1 MDNHLIRFQKKKFLF
16 LDFETFNVCLSDKFN
31 LPWQVATI
39 LVETVEDNKGRII
52 NQERGRQDLYLKWDT
67 DLKISKEAKIITK
80 YSDSKF
86 KKRCIPEEEAFK
98 IIYSLVEK
106 ADYLVGHNFLGFDIY
121 LLRNWY
127 RKHGKNYDSLPHKT
141 LDTFAMAK
149 SVALNHPY
157 KNNECSLLDFQM
169 KMIGIRKKGIRTS
182 LGALGKSN
190 QIEHDYS
197 KLHDALVDLELNVK
211 VWDKL
216 KYQID
221 F

>member
-1 MDNHLIRFQKKKFLF
+1 M
-16 LDFETFNVCLSDKFN
+16 DFETFNVCLSDKFN

-39 LVETVEDNKGRII
+39 LIETIENDKGQIK

-67 DLKISKEAKIITK
+67 DLKISKEAKRITK
-80 YSDSKF
+80 YSDAKF
-86 KKRCIPEEEAFK
+86 KKRCIPEEEAFQTV
-98 IIYSLVEK
+98 YDLVENC
-106 ADYLVGHNFLGFDIY
+106 DYLVGHNFLGFDIY

-127 RKHGKNYDSLPHKT
+127 RKYGKNYDNLPYKT

-149 SVALNHPY
+149 AIALGHGY
-157 KNNECSLLDFQM
+157 KSSECSLLDFQM
-169 KMIGIRKKGIRTS
+169 KMISIRKKGLRTS

-190 QIEHDYS
+190 NIEHNYDN
-197 KLHDALVDLELNVK
+197 LHDALVDLELNIK

>member
-39 LVETVEDNKGRII
+39 LIETIEDDKGKIKAE
-52 NQERGRQDLYLKWDT
+52 ERGRHDLYLKWDT
-67 DLKISKEAKIITK
+67 DLKISKEAKRITK
-80 YSDSKF
+80 YSDTKF
-86 KKRCIPEEEAFK
+86 KSRCIPEEEGFN
-98 IIYSLVEK
+98 IIYDLVEK
-106 ADYLVGHNFLGFDIY
+106 SDYLVGHNFLGFDIY

-127 RKHGKNYDSLPHKT
+127 RKYGKNYDSLPHKT
-141 LDTFAMAK
+141 LDTFAIAK
-149 SVALNHPY
+149 SVALAHRY

-169 KMIGIRKKGIRTS
+169 KMIGIRKRGLKTS

-190 QIEHDYS
+190 NIEHNYAS
-197 KLHDALVDLELNVK
+197 LHDALVDLELNVK
-211 VWDKL
+211 IWDKL

>member
-16 LDFETFNVCLSDKFN
+16 MDFETFNVWLSDKFN

-39 LVETVEDNKGRII
+39 LVETVEDSKGRLK
-52 NQERGRQDLYLKWDT
+52 NRELGRQDLYLKWDT
-67 DLKISKEAKIITK
+67 DLKISKEAKRITR

-86 KKRCIPEEEAFK
+86 NKLCIPEEEAFQT
-98 IIYSLVEK
+98 IYDLVEK
-106 ADYLVGHNFLGFDIY
+106 CDYLVGHNFLGFDIY

-149 SVALNHPY
+149 SVALGYGY

-169 KMIGIRKKGIRTS
+169 KMISIRKKGIRTS
-182 LGALGKSN
+182 LGAVGKSN
-190 QIEHDYS
+190 NIDHNYAN
-197 KLHDALVDLELNVK
+197 LHDALVDLELNVK

-216 KYQID
+216 KFQID

>member
-39 LVETVEDNKGRII
+39 LIETIEDDKGKIKAE
-52 NQERGRQDLYLKWDT
+52 ERGRHDLYLKWDT
-67 DLKISKEAKIITK
+67 DLKISKEAKRITK
-80 YSDSKF
+80 YSDTKF
-86 KKRCIPEEEAFK
+86 KSRCIPEEEGFN
-98 IIYSLVEK
+98 IIYDLVEK
-106 ADYLVGHNFLGFDIY
+106 SDYLVGHNFLGFDIY

-127 RKHGKNYDSLPHKT
+127 RKYGKNYDSLPHKT
-141 LDTFAMAK
+141 LDTFAIAK
-149 SVALNHPY
+149 SVALAHRY
-157 KNNECSLLDFQM
+157 KNNECSLLDFQI
-169 KMIGIRKKGIRTS
+169 KMIGIRKRGRKTS

-190 QIEHDYS
+190 NIEHNYAS
-197 KLHDALVDLELNVK
+197 LHDALVDLELNVK
-211 VWDKL
+211 IWDKL

>member
-16 LDFETFNVCLSDKFN
+16 LDFETFNVCLSDEFN

-52 NQERGRQDLYLKWDT
+52 NRERGRQDLYLKWDT

-86 KKRCIPEEEAFK
+86 KKHCIPEEEAFE

-127 RKHGKNYDSLPHKT
+127 RKHGKNYDNLPYKT

-157 KNNECSLLDFQM
+157 KNNECSLLEFQM
-169 KMIGIRKKGIRTS
+169 KMIGIRKKGIKTN

>member
-39 LVETVEDNKGRII
+39 LIETIEDDKGKIKAE
-52 NQERGRQDLYLKWDT
+52 ERGRQDLYLKWDT
-67 DLKISKEAKIITK
+67 DLKISKEAKRITK
-80 YSDSKF
+80 YSDTKF
-86 KKRCIPEEEAFK
+86 KSRCIPEEEGFN
-98 IIYSLVEK
+98 IIYDLVEK
-106 ADYLVGHNFLGFDIY
+106 SDYLVGHNFLGFDIY

-127 RKHGKNYDSLPHKT
+127 RKYGKNYDSLPHKT
-141 LDTFAMAK
+141 LDTFAIAK
-149 SVALNHPY
+149 SVALAHRY
-157 KNNECSLLDFQM
+157 KNNECSLLDFQI
-169 KMIGIRKKGIRTS
+169 KMIVIRKRGLKTS

-190 QIEHDYS
+190 NIEHNYAS
-197 KLHDALVDLELNVK
+197 LHDALVDLELNVK
-211 VWDKL
+211 IWDKL

>member
-16 LDFETFNVCLSDKFN
+16 MDFETFNVCLSDKFN

-39 LVETVEDNKGRII
+39 LVETVESDRGQIKSK
-52 NQERGRQDLYLKWDT
+52 ELGRQDLYLKWDT
-67 DLKISKEAKIITK
+67 DLKISKEAKRITK
-80 YSDSKF
+80 YSEKKF
-86 KKRCIPEEEAFK
+86 RERCIPEEEAFQTV
-98 IIYSLVEK
+98 YDLVEK
-106 ADYLVGHNFLGFDIY
+106 SDYLVGHNFLGFDIY

-127 RKHGKNYDSLPHKT
+127 RKHGKNYDNLPHKT

-149 SVALNHPY
+149 SVALAHRY

-169 KMIGIRKKGIRTS
+169 KMINIRKKGLRTS

-190 QIEHDYS
+190 NIEHNYAN
-197 KLHDALVDLELNVK
+197 LHDALVDLELNIK

>member
-39 LVETVEDNKGRII
+39 LIETIEDDKGKIKAE
-52 NQERGRQDLYLKWDT
+52 ERGRQDLYLKWDT
-67 DLKISKEAKIITK
+67 DLKISKEAKRITK
-80 YSDSKF
+80 YSDTKF
-86 KKRCIPEEEAFK
+86 KSRCIPEEEGFN
-98 IIYSLVEK
+98 IIYDLVEK
-106 ADYLVGHNFLGFDIY
+106 SDYLVGHNFLGFDIY

-127 RKHGKNYDSLPHKT
+127 RKYGKNYDSLPHKT
-141 LDTFAMAK
+141 LDTFAIAK
-149 SVALNHPY
+149 SVALAHRY
-157 KNNECSLLDFQM
+157 KNNECSLLDFQI
-169 KMIGIRKKGIRTS
+169 KMIGIRKRGLKTS

-190 QIEHDYS
+190 NIEHNYAS
-197 KLHDALVDLELNVK
+197 LHDALVDLELNVK
-211 VWDKL
+211 IWDKL

>member
-31 LPWQVATI
+31 LPWQVASILIETI
-39 LVETVEDNKGRII
+39 EDNKGKIKAE
-52 NQERGRQDLYLKWDT
+52 ERGRQDLYLKWDT
-67 DLKISKEAKIITK
+67 DLKISKEAKRITK
-80 YSDSKF
+80 YSDTKF
-86 KKRCIPEEEAFK
+86 KSRCIPEEEGFN
-98 IIYSLVEK
+98 IIYDLVEK
-106 ADYLVGHNFLGFDIY
+106 SDYLVGHNFLGFDIY

-127 RKHGKNYDSLPHKT
+127 RKYGKNYDSLPHKT
-141 LDTFAMAK
+141 LDTFAIAK
-149 SVALNHPY
+149 SVALAHRY

-169 KMIGIRKKGIRTS
+169 KMIGIRKRGLKTS

-190 QIEHDYS
+190 NIEHNYAS
-197 KLHDALVDLELNVK
+197 LHDALVDLELNVK
-211 VWDKL
+211 IWDKL

>member
-1 MDNHLIRFQKKKFLF
+1 M
-16 LDFETFNVCLSDKFN
+16 DFETFNVCLSDKFN

-39 LVETVEDNKGRII
+39 LIETVENDKGQIKT
-52 NQERGRQDLYLKWDT
+52 QERGRQDLYLKWDT
-67 DLKISKEAKIITK
+67 DLKISKEAKRITK
-80 YSDSKF
+80 YSDKKF
-86 KKRCIPEEEAFK
+86 KERCIPEEEGFK
-98 IIYSLVEK
+98 IIYDLVEK

-127 RKHGKNYDSLPHKT
+127 RKYGKNYDTLPHKT
-141 LDTFAMAK
+141 VDTFAMAK
-149 SVALNHPY
+149 SVALGHGY
-157 KNNECSLLDFQM
+157 KSNECSLLDFQM
-169 KMIGIRKKGIRTS
+169 NMINIRKKGLRTS

-190 QIEHDYS
+190 NIQHDYAN
-197 KLHDALVDLELNVK
+197 LHDALVDLELNIK

>member
-39 LVETVEDNKGRII
+39 LTETVENDRGQIKSV
-52 NQERGRQDLYLKWDT
+52 ERGRQNLYLKWDT
-67 DLKISKEAKIITK
+67 DLKISKEAKRITG
-80 YSDSKF
+80 YSETKF
-86 KKRCIPEEEAFK
+86 KSRCIPEEEAFNV
-98 IIYSLVEK
+98 IYELVEK

-127 RKHGKNYDSLPHKT
+127 RRHGKNYDSLPHKT
-141 LDTFAMAK
+141 LDTFAIAK
-149 SVALNHPY
+149 AAALSHRY
-157 KNNECSLLDFQM
+157 KSNECSLLDFQM
-169 KMIGIRKKGIRTS
+169 KMIGIRKRGLRTS

-190 QIEHDYS
+190 SIEHNYAN
-197 KLHDALVDLELNVK
+197 LHDALVDLELNIK
-211 VWDKL
+211 IWEKL
-216 KYQID
+216 KYQLD

>member
-16 LDFETFNVCLSDKFN
+16 MDFETFNVCLSDKFN

-39 LVETVEDNKGRII
+39 LVETVEDSKGRLK
-52 NQERGRQDLYLKWDT
+52 NRELGRQDLYLKWDT
-67 DLKISKEAKIITK
+67 DLKISKEAKRITR

-86 KKRCIPEEEAFK
+86 NKLCIPEEEAFQT
-98 IIYSLVEK
+98 IYDLVEK
-106 ADYLVGHNFLGFDIY
+106 CDYLVGHNFLGFDIY

-149 SVALNHPY
+149 SVALGYGY

-169 KMIGIRKKGIRTS
+169 KMISIRKKGIRTS
-182 LGALGKSN
+182 LGAVGKSN
-190 QIEHDYS
+190 NIDHNYAN
-197 KLHDALVDLELNVK
+197 LHDALVDLELNIK

-216 KYQID
+216 KFQID

>member
-1 MDNHLIRFQKKKFLF
+1 M
-16 LDFETFNVCLSDKFN
+16 DFETFNVCLSDKFN

-39 LVETVEDNKGRII
+39 LVETVEDSKGRLK
-52 NQERGRQDLYLKWDT
+52 NRELGRQDLYLKWDT
-67 DLKISKEAKIITK
+67 DLKISKEAKRITK

-86 KKRCIPEEEAFK
+86 NKLCIPEEEAFQT
-98 IIYSLVEK
+98 IYDLVEK
-106 ADYLVGHNFLGFDIY
+106 CDYLVGHNFLGFDIY

-149 SVALNHPY
+149 SVALGYGY

-169 KMIGIRKKGIRTS
+169 KMISIRKKGIRTS
-182 LGALGKSN
+182 LGAVGKSN
-190 QIEHDYS
+190 NIDHNYAN
-197 KLHDALVDLELNVK
+197 LHDALVDLELNVK

-216 KYQID
+216 KFQID

>member
-16 LDFETFNVCLSDKFN
+16 MDFETFNVCLSDKFN

-39 LVETVEDNKGRII
+39 LVETVEDSKGRLK
-52 NQERGRQDLYLKWDT
+52 NRELGRQDLYLKWDT
-67 DLKISKEAKIITK
+67 DLKISKEAKRITK

-86 KKRCIPEEEAFK
+86 NKLCIPEEEAFQT
-98 IIYSLVEK
+98 IYDLVEK
-106 ADYLVGHNFLGFDIY
+106 CDYLVGHNFLGFDIY

-149 SVALNHPY
+149 SVALGYGY

-169 KMIGIRKKGIRTS
+169 KMISIRKKGIRTS
-182 LGALGKSN
+182 LGAVGKSN
-190 QIEHDYS
+190 NIDHNYAN
-197 KLHDALVDLELNVK
+197 LHDALVDLELNVK

-216 KYQID
+216 KFQID

>member
-16 LDFETFNVCLSDKFN
+16 LDFETFNVCLSDEFN

-52 NQERGRQDLYLKWDT
+52 NRERGRQDLYIKWDT

-98 IIYSLVEK
+98 IIYNLVEQ

-127 RKHGKNYDSLPHKT
+127 RKHGKNYDNLPHKT

-157 KNNECSLLDFQM
+157 KNNECSLLEFQM
-169 KMIGIRKKGIRTS
+169 KMIGIRKKGIKTN